1 MIDFQMMVITEKL
14 QFVDCDN
21 LKVLQQLWMD
31 KLGSGFTEWCDVPL
45 EIK

>member
-1 MIDFQMMVITEKL
+1 MMVITEKL
-14 QFVDCDN
+14 QFVDRKGVE

-31 KLGSGFTEWCDVPL
+31 NLGSGFTEWCDVPL